1 MLTSKSMGIV
11 LWMACAA
18 AVFFT
23 IRNIRFGRPAS
34 WLGEFFGVVIFALIL
49 GAVATALDFGGW
61 NEVDWRAGIFVLFGS
76 LAIGGAIRVGRL
88 FTRSRG
94 DAERSV

>member
-1 MLTSKSMGIV
+1 MGIA

-23 IRNIRFGRPAS
+23 IRNIRFGRPAD
-34 WLGEFFGVVIFALIL
+34 WIGELFAVVIGALVL
-49 GAVATALDFGGW
+49 GGIATALDFGGW
-61 NEVDWRAGIFVLFGS
+61 NELDGRAGLFVIFGS
-76 LAIGGAIRVGRL
+76 FAIGGVSRVGRL

-94 DAERSV
+94 DAEKSV